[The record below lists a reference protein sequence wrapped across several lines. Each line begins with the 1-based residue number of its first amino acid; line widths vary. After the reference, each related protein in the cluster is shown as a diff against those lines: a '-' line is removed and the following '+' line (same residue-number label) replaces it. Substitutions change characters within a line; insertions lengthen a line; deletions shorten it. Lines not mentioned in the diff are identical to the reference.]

1 MKTIY
6 DVEDTKDGWKTAGV
20 DLMAQTVQSLQTAID
35 AQKMQLIVRFL
46 VY

>member
-20 DLMAQTVQSLQTAID
+20 DLMAQTVQKPANGND
-35 AQKMQLIVRFL
+35 AQKCS
-46 VY
+46 